1 MFYRRKLILAILEV
15 FGGKLPKINLQKLI
29 FLVTNRQPK
38 PVYEFI
44 PFKFGSYSYSAN
56 ADFTAM
62 VKHGLL
68 EEDST
73 SFAKKD
79 KQNYLQTLNDIDRK
93 LVNQIYLLF
102 KNHDADGLMKHTY
115 INYPYYAINS
125 TTASKLL
132 NNEQLKIVNSKRPTI
147 SNTVLFT
154 IGYEGVSLEAY
165 LNKLIKNN
173 IKVLVDVRNNPLS
186 QKYGFS
192 KSLLQKYCENL
203 KIEYLHFSELGIQS
217 EFRQVLNDQNDYDL
231 LFNSYKKLTLP
242 KTKSTQ
248 EKILSLLIKKQ
259 RIALTCFEA
268 NICQCHRKHL
278 AEAITQLPGWHFELK
293 HI

>member
-102 KNHDADGLMKHTY
+102 KNHDANGLMKHTY

-242 KTKSTQ
+242 KTISTQ